1 MIATLLAT
9 WAFMI
14 TPPDMKKL
22 ANVSAIMV
30 GIIIA
35 SYGEIQ
41 FVMTGFISAFH
52 PRSIIFLIFPH
63 AHMISQFKW
72 PVLSSRRSDS
82 SWCSVFSLRP
92 NSRWTHWSLSTI
104 THLPVLRS
112 TESLLCSW
120 KCPRWE
126 WAISTMWA
134 SSLCSSMPQS
144 PLD

>member
-1 MIATLLAT
+1 MKKSSFRSGYWKAGMLTFFFLPKKASNVIATLLAT

-52 PRSIIFLIFPH
+52 PVPS
-63 AHMISQFKW
+63 SSS
-72 PVLSSRRSDS
+72 SSRM
-82 SWCSVFSLRP
+82 L
-92 NSRWTHWSLSTI
+92 T
-104 THLPVLRS
+104 
-112 TESLLCSW
+112 
-120 KCPRWE
+120 
-126 WAISTMWA
+126 
-134 SSLCSSMPQS
+134 
-144 PLD
+144 